1 MSEAGLWELII
12 IFVLALLILGPERL
26 PVVARKVG
34 YWIGKTRRFVN
45 SVKSDVEKEFRSEE
59 LERMLMEQSKE
70 IQNLR
75 TIVSETR
82 SEAVQ
87 SINEAESQLAKVAED
102 TAETAKAIEAPTEAP
117 ATTTDKKSEDTSK
130 P

>member
-12 IFVLALLILGPERL
+12 IFVLALLIFGPERL

-102 TAETAKAIEAPTEAP
+102 TAETAKAIEAPTEVP
-117 ATTTDKKSEDTSK
+117 AATTDKKSEDTSK

>member
-34 YWIGKTRRFVN
+34 YWIGKGRRFIN

-75 TIVSETR
+75 TIVSE
-82 SEAVQ
+82 SHSKAVQ
-87 SINEAESQLAKVAED
+87 SMNETESDIRKIAATADESGGEEKPSAPQSAE
-102 TAETAKAIEAPTEAP
+102 AKAIEGP
-117 ATTTDKKSEDTSK
+117 DKS
-130 P
+130 

>member
-12 IFVLALLILGPERL
+12 IFVLALLVLGPERL

-34 YWIGKTRRFVN
+34 YWIGKTRRFIN

-75 TIVSETR
+75 TIVSE
-82 SEAVQ
+82 SHSKAVQ
-87 SINEAESQLAKVAED
+87 SMNETESDIRKIAATADEPEGDADKASSPAQS
-102 TAETAKAIEAPTEAP
+102 AETKVIEGP
-117 ATTTDKKSEDTSK
+117 DKS
-130 P
+130 